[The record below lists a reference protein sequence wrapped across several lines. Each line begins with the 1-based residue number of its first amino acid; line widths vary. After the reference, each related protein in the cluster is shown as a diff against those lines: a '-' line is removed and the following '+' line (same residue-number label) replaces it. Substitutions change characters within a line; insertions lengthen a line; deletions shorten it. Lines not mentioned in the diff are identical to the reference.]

1 MVCRKGKAIFLELQM
16 TSGRSIAGSLQGII
30 VMAVQQYTLIPR
42 EQWGVKIETHCPYVF
57 FYIFLLQQ
65 KKFTR
70 MWIQTVVNRTASRVN
85 SNQIEDQSH
94 HDRIT

>member
-1 MVCRKGKAIFLELQM
+1 MPVLH
-16 TSGRSIAGSLQGII
+16 AGSLQGII

-65 KKFTR
+65 KK
-70 MWIQTVVNRTASRVN
+70 IHENVDPN
-85 SNQIEDQSH
+85 SLWTEQNSQSCQQ
-94 HDRIT
+94 

>member
-1 MVCRKGKAIFLELQM
+1 M

-70 MWIQTVVNRTASRVN
+70 MWIQTVDEQNRTASRVN

>member
-1 MVCRKGKAIFLELQM
+1 MPVLH
-16 TSGRSIAGSLQGII
+16 AGSLQGII

-57 FYIFLLQQ
+57 FYIFLLQK

-70 MWIQTVVNRTASRVN
+70 MWIQTVAEQNRTASRVN